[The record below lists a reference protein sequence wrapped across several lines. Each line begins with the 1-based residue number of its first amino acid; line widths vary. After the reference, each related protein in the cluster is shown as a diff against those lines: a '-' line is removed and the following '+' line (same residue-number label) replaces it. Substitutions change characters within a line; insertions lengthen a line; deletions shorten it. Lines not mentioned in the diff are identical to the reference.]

1 MKNQY
6 LKPLI
11 DYFEA
16 SYDAE
21 NALTMAHYMKDHF
34 EFYGIKSE
42 YRKMI
47 CKNFL
52 SEYGMPPINETE
64 NLVKELWKYDE
75 REYQYF
81 AIGLLE
87 RQIRQATPDHI
98 KLLEFMLINKSWWD
112 TVDLIAS
119 HLVGSLFAQY
129 PELISQYTG
138 KWVESDNKWLKR
150 AALLYQLKYKEKT
163 NKTLLFDMIYQLKN
177 EKEFFIQKAIG
188 WILREYSKTDP
199 RSVKNFVKRSS
210 LAPLSEREAMRII
223 NKSGLKKISA

>member
-21 NALTMAHYMKDHF
+21 NAQAMAHYMKDHF

-42 YRKMI
+42 YRKLI

-52 SEYGMPPINETE
+52 SEYGLPDIHDTE
-64 NLVKELWKYDE
+64 NLVRDLWKYDE

-81 AIGLLE
+81 AIEILDK
-87 RQIRQATPDHI
+87 QINAVSAETIRM
-98 KLLEFMLINKSWWD
+98 LEFMIINKSWWD

-119 HLVGSLFAQY
+119 HLVGSLFMHY
-129 PELISQYTG
+129 PELIKPYTE
-138 KWVESDNKWLKR
+138 KWVESDNIWLKR
-150 AALLYQLKYKEKT
+150 TALLYQLKYKEKT
-163 NKTLLFDMIYQLKN
+163 NKTLLFNMILKLRN
-177 EKEFFIQKAIG
+177 EEEFFIQKAIG

-199 RSVKNFVKRSS
+199 RSVKDFVKKSS
-210 LAPLSEREAMRII
+210 LPPLSEREALKII
-223 NKSGLKKISA
+223 NKSLVKKISA

>member
-21 NALTMAHYMKDHF
+21 NAQAMAHYMKDHF

-52 SEYGMPPINETE
+52 SEYGMPLINETE

-87 RQIRQATPDHI
+87 RQIRQATSDHI

-119 HLVGSLFAQY
+119 HLVGSLFEQY
-129 PELISQYTG
+129 PELISPYTV